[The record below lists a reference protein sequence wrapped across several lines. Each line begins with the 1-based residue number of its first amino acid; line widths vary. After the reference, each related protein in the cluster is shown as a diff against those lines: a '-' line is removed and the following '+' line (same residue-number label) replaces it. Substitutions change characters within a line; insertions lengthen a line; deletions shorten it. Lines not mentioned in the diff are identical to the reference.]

1 MCGLK
6 VKSESRSLLSH
17 GLYSLW
23 NYPGHNTGVGSPSFL
38 QGIFPTQ
45 VWTQVSHTAGWF
57 FPAEP
62 QGKPKSTGVGSLS
75 LPQWIFPTQESNW
88 GLLHC
93 RRILY
98 QLSYQGSPELW
109 LTFSIFMEFK
119 YNLSFAS
126 FPVCSFHVLRNLCS
140 AQGFSTISLLLY

>member
-1 MCGLK
+1 MAWKWK
-6 VKSESRSLLSH
+6 VKVALFDPMDYTVYGIIQAIILEWVALPFSRGSSQLRFEPRSLTLQAD
-17 GLYSLW
+17 SL
-23 NYPGHNTGVGSPSFL
+23 
-38 QGIFPTQ
+38 
-45 VWTQVSHTAGWF
+45 
-57 FPAEP
+57 PAEP

-93 RRILY
+93 RQILY

-126 FPVCSFHVLRNLCS
+126 FPVCSFRVLRNLCS

>member
-1 MCGLK
+1 MK
-6 VKSESRSLLSH
+6 VALCDPMDYTVYGIIQAIILEWVALPFSRGSSQLRFEPRSLTLQAD
-17 GLYSLW
+17 SL
-23 NYPGHNTGVGSPSFL
+23 
-38 QGIFPTQ
+38 
-45 VWTQVSHTAGWF
+45 
-57 FPAEP
+57 PAEP

-126 FPVCSFHVLRNLCS
+126 FPVCSFRVLRNLCS

>member
-1 MCGLK
+1 MAWKWK
-6 VKSESRSLLSH
+6 VKVALCDPMDYTVYGIIQAIILEWVALPFSRGSSQLRFEPRSLTLQAD
-17 GLYSLW
+17 SL
-23 NYPGHNTGVGSPSFL
+23 
-38 QGIFPTQ
+38 
-45 VWTQVSHTAGWF
+45 
-57 FPAEP
+57 PAEP

-126 FPVCSFHVLRNLCS
+126 FPVCSFRVLRNLCS